1 MNRRQRREGMKWFW
15 ICCCLG
21 EQPPLPELRPG
32 ACSSPVVFFF
42 AEPGGR
48 PGAPDDPGERA
59 GRGGEHPPEDQ
70 QEPLRLLR
78 SHHHQTGQMKRRPP
92 ALSPLCLSLG
102 KNQPAL
108 GHADLQARVAP
119 RLASVRARRNAPERL
134 PAPSGLPLTTRLRWA
149 RGCCLCSPAG
159 CVQDTTGTVCT
170 PRRRSVLDGGTPRS
184 GRLPAERPGGGAA
197 FGEQLLP
204 FSRLFPRPLCFFSL
218 LDPAVQT
225 ETCFLSV
232 GTTLRPLPP
241 SLPWEMLLGTAGPTA
256 ARPCWGLGAW
266 FCSHRAGAAQLL
278 HPHAPGQAHGQGSGV
293 VCGLG
298 CSLRGTGLP
307 PGRGG
312 VSTVLFPIWVR

>member
-1 MNRRQRREGMKWFW
+1 MKWFW
-15 ICCCLG
+15 ICCCSG
-21 EQPPLPELRPG
+21 EHQPPLPELRPG

-42 AEPGGR
+42 TEPGGR

-119 RLASVRARRNAPERL
+119 RLASVRVRRNAPERL

-232 GTTLRPLPP
+232 GTTLRPFRPACPGRCCSVPP
-241 SLPWEMLLGTAGPTA
+241 DPPQPGPAGGSGLGFAPMKWGLHGSCTPMRP
-256 ARPCWGLGAW
+256 ARPTGG
-266 FCSHRAGAAQLL
+266 
-278 HPHAPGQAHGQGSGV
+278 GSGWSAGLAV
-293 VCGLG
+293 HCGARG
-298 CSLRGTGLP
+298 CHW
-307 PGRGG
+307 GG
-312 VSTVLFPIWVR
+312 AG

>member
-1 MNRRQRREGMKWFW
+1 
-15 ICCCLG
+15 
-21 EQPPLPELRPG
+21 
-32 ACSSPVVFFF
+32 
-42 AEPGGR
+42 
-48 PGAPDDPGERA
+48 
-59 GRGGEHPPEDQ
+59 
-70 QEPLRLLR
+70 
-78 SHHHQTGQMKRRPP
+78 MKRRPP

-108 GHADLQARVAP
+108 GHADLQARLAP

-134 PAPSGLPLTTRLRWA
+134 AAPSGLPLTTRLRWA
-149 RGCCLCSPAG
+149 RGCCVCSPAG

-170 PRRRSVLDGGTPRS
+170 PRRRSVLDGGSPRS

-232 GTTLRPLPP
+232 GTALRPLPP

-256 ARPCWGLGAW
+256 ARPLLGARGLVLLPQSGGCAAPAPPCARPGPRAGVRGGLWAWLFIAGHGAATGEGRGEHGAISHLGKVAVYIYFDPATLFSTVFWGLG
-266 FCSHRAGAAQLL
+266 LL
-278 HPHAPGQAHGQGSGV
+278 YCH
-293 VCGLG
+293 
-298 CSLRGTGLP
+298 
-307 PGRGG
+307 
-312 VSTVLFPIWVR
+312 

>member
-108 GHADLQARVAP
+108 GHADLQARLAP

-134 PAPSGLPLTTRLRWA
+134 AAPSGLPLTTRLRWA
-149 RGCCLCSPAG
+149 RGCCVSSPAG

-170 PRRRSVLDGGTPRS
+170 PRRCSVLDGGSPRS

-204 FSRLFPRPLCFFSL
+204 FSHLFPPASLFLFVTRPCGADRNVFSL
-218 LDPAVQT
+218 CWYCFETPSAQPA
-225 ETCFLSV
+225 
-232 GTTLRPLPP
+232 
-241 SLPWEMLLGTAGPTA
+241 LGDA
-256 ARPCWGLGAW
+256 ARYRRTHRSQAPAGGSVLGFAPTERGLRSSCTPMRPA
-266 FCSHRAGAAQLL
+266 R
-278 HPHAPGQAHGQGSGV
+278 P
-293 VCGLG
+293 
-298 CSLRGTGLP
+298 T
-307 PGRGG
+307 GRGPG
-312 VSTVLFPIWVR
+312 WSAGLAVHCGARGCHRGGAG